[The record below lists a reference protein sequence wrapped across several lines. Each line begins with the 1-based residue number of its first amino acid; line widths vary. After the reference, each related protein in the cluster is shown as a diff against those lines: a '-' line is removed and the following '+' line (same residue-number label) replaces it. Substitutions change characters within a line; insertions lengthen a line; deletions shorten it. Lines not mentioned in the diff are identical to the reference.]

1 MLLLLL
7 LVSHEDLK
15 GSTHV
20 NGNTVNLNDSLH
32 KNLAMQMQEQEQ
44 ENAPRK
50 LRSAKTNER
59 MTPKRSPGMV
69 PRGRRKEAP

>member
-32 KNLAMQMQEQEQ
+32 KNLAMQMQDK
-44 ENAPRK
+44 APRK
-50 LRSAKTNER
+50 LRSVKTNER
-59 MTPKRSPGMV
+59 IMTPKTSPGMV
-69 PRGRRKEAP
+69 HRGRRKEAP